1 MQSSMITCKDFLRE
15 LSDYLDDATD
25 PALRAELERHINE
38 CPNCWVICDT
48 TRKTIQVYKGMD
60 LHPLPETVHQKLMD
74 ALAQR
79 AARRTAKSGP
89 ETGEPQ
95 R

>member
-1 MQSSMITCKDFLRE
+1 MPSSMITCKDFLRE

-25 PALRAELERHINE
+25 PALRAELERHISE

-60 LHPLPETVHQKLMD
+60 LHPLPERVHNKLMN

-79 AARRTAKSGP
+79 AARKAAG
-89 ETGEPQ
+89 TGESAG
-95 R
+95 

>member
-1 MQSSMITCKDFLRE
+1 MPSSMITCKDFLRE
-15 LSDYLDDATD
+15 LSEYLDEATD

-60 LHPLPETVHQKLMD
+60 LHPLPERVHRKLMD
-74 ALAQR
+74 ALAER
-79 AARRTAKSGP
+79 AARKAAANGGRAG
-89 ETGEPQ
+89 
-95 R
+95 

>member
-1 MQSSMITCKDFLRE
+1 MITCKDFLRE

-60 LHPLPETVHQKLMD
+60 LHPLPESVHQKLMN

-79 AARRTAKSGP
+79 AARKTARSGP
-89 ETGEPQ
+89 DAGEPQ
-95 R
+95 G